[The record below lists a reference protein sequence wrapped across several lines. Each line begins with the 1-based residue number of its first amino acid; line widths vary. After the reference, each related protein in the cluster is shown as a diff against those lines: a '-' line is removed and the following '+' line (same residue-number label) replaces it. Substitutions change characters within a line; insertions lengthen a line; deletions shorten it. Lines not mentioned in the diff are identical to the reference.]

1 MIGLFRLMSSPTDV
15 YSLIT
20 RSYISDIISRLLFI
34 PTFVGT
40 SVDRN
45 KRTDNQQQAD
55 RDTNLFYT
63 CIRVGYF
70 SA

>member
-1 MIGLFRLMSSPTDV
+1 MIVLFRLMSSPTDV

-45 KRTDNQQQAD
+45 KRTVNLQQTE
-55 RDTNLFYT
+55 RD
-63 CIRVGYF
+63 I
-70 SA
+70 

>member
-20 RSYISDIISRLLFI
+20 RSYISDIISSLLFI

-45 KRTDNQQQAD
+45 KRTVNLQQTE
-55 RDTNLFYT
+55 RD
-63 CIRVGYF
+63 I
-70 SA
+70 